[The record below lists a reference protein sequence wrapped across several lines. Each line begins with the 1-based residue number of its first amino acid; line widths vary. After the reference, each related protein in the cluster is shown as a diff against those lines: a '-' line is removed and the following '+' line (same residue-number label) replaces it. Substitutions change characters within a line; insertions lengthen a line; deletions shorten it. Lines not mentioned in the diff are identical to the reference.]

1 MMRYRIATRPYL
13 PYPGERL
20 ARRKGLGG
28 EFFELRPYAPGD
40 EVRRVHWRA
49 YAKTGRLYTRIETAP
64 ERSRF
69 RIHLDESE
77 SMRLHGK
84 LAYGEE
90 VAGLLLQL
98 ARQEDAHARLERGRP
113 EAFRRGP
120 GVLVLITDGLDPL
133 PWPRILPRRVVLVQI
148 LAPVELAPPL
158 EEVLLED
165 VETQETLPV
174 GPEEVR
180 AYREALEAHL
190 KALRL
195 LALLRGRYALLKVGE
210 PPLPALLRQG
220 VVEPI

>member
-1 MMRYRIATRPYL
+1 MTRYRIATKPYL

-28 EFFELRPYAPGD
+28 EFYELRPYAPGD
-40 EVRRVHWRA
+40 EVRKVHWRA
-49 YAKTGRLYTRIETAP
+49 YAKTGRLYTRLETAP
-64 ERSRF
+64 ERVRF

-77 SMRLHGK
+77 SMRLFGK
-84 LAYGEE
+84 LVYGEE
-90 VAGLLLQL
+90 VARLLLKL
-98 ARQEDAHARLERGRP
+98 ARQEDAFARLERGRP

-133 PWPRILPRRVVLVQI
+133 PWPKILPRRVVLVQV
-148 LAPVELAPPL
+148 LAPGELSPPL
-158 EEVLLED
+158 EEALLRD
-165 VETQETLPV
+165 VETGETLPV

-220 VVEPI
+220 VVEPL